1 MTRHHPL
8 TVLHVIEGLLTGGA
22 ERQLIAFLLRSD
34 TSRFRHEVC
43 VLSAQGEVVSELEA
57 AGIPVRGLELQPR
70 RDLPRA
76 VLRLRRLVA
85 SVRPNI
91 IHATLYRPGVVSR
104 IVGRL
109 CGIPIV
115 TSLVSMTYEREWYF
129 DNPRLSAWKAQM
141 ARMIDS
147 ATARRWG
154 TRFVAITESVK
165 KSAVRQLGLSPETI
179 TVIPRGVPV
188 NGPAVPHGAD
198 RAELRAAFGWTD
210 DYPVILNVARLVP
223 QKGQRYVIRAM
234 SGVKQTFPRARLVI
248 AGDGWQRPL
257 LEELIKEQGLQ
268 ENVTLLGERQ
278 DIFSLLAAA
287 DIFVFPSL
295 VEGLGNALIEAMAV
309 GVPCVASRIPAL
321 REVTGD
327 GSVALLAELQSPS
340 SLTAGLLRLAEDR
353 AFATALGES
362 GRTWVRQRFNIQ
374 NSVAALESLYES
386 VAAAEDAP
394 VKEAPAGVEVV
405 DAPGNRRP
413 VRMGASPRIAIEVI
427 ERAADFMLRTTG
439 LLSLSRRLDN
449 FDDQVL
455 RVLVYHRV
463 ADPGHDPIDG
473 DPGIISATPEVFAE
487 QIRLLARHY
496 EPIGISDLES
506 SVRGV
511 RGLPRRAVL
520 VTFDDGYRDFLPN
533 AWPVLRAYSVP
544 AVLFVPTAYPD
555 SDRLFWW
562 DELWQILTRSS
573 VLRVVL
579 DGLGSVNLRTP
590 RERATFMA
598 KLRRELRFTS
608 PALVQRRMQEVREA
622 FDVTIKAAPVV
633 LSWEELRALA
643 REGLI
648 VASHGQSHVSM
659 PSLTE
664 AELAIEIDGSQK
676 DMERELGAASR
687 LFAFPFGHYD
697 PRVATLLQARG
708 FIAAFGTG
716 GGRTTAPIANPFALS
731 RQSVNAGHTFS
742 RVQMGLAGIY
752 PQPLA
757 RLSSVLRPGG
767 S

>member
-8 TVLHVIEGLLTGGA
+8 TVLHVIEGLMTGGA

-34 TSRFRHEVC
+34 AARFRHEVC
-43 VLSAQGEVVSELEA
+43 VLSAQGEVVNELEA

-85 SVRPNI
+85 SVRPDI

-109 CGIPIV
+109 WRIPVV
-115 TSLVSMTYEREWYF
+115 TSLVSMTYEPEWYL
-129 DNPRLSAWKAQM
+129 DNPRLSPWKAEL
-141 ARMIDS
+141 ARIIDG

-188 NGPAVPHGAD
+188 NGPAVPQGPD

-234 SGVKQTFPRARLVI
+234 AGVKQAFPRARLVI

-278 DIFSLLAAA
+278 DIFSLLVAA
-287 DIFVFPSL
+287 DIFVFPSI
-295 VEGLGNALIEAMAV
+295 VEGLGNALIEAMAA

-340 SLTAGLLRLAEDR
+340 SLTAGLLRLADDR

-374 NSVAALESLYES
+374 HSVAALESLYER

-394 VKEAPAGVEVV
+394 VKESSAAAEVV
-405 DAPGNRRP
+405 DAPGRRP

-439 LLSLSRRLDN
+439 LLSLSRRLDK

-463 ADPGHDPIDG
+463 ADPAHDPIDG

-506 SVRGV
+506 GVRGV

-520 VTFDDGYRDFLPN
+520 VTFDDGYRDFLSN

-555 SDRLFWW
+555 SDRAFWW

-579 DGLGSVNLRTP
+579 DGLGSVSLRTP

-598 KLRRELRFTS
+598 KLRREMRFTS

-648 VASHGQSHVSM
+648 VASHGRSHVSM

-664 AELAIEIDGSQK
+664 AEIALEIDGSQE

-697 PRVATLLQARG
+697 SRVATLLQTRG

-742 RVQMGLAGIY
+742 RVQMGLSGIY